1 MARTSSEE
9 FDRYLKDARRRVLNG
24 QTASVGEIRRIYRR
38 TAEKVARDISR
49 RLPASPSVRHL
60 RVIEE
65 ALEDAAV
72 RLRQE
77 VLFATLRGINLSI
90 DASMGAAEQLA
101 LGMLG
106 PVVQA
111 GGIHAVYHSIN
122 RRAVLGF
129 ATRTRFDGLR
139 LSDRVWREGSRWRTG
154 VRNVLEDS
162 VARGA
167 SARDVAT
174 DLRRYLVPGPAEP
187 SSLGVRR
194 RLGIGK
200 NVDWRAL
207 RLARTE
213 MSTAYR
219 EGTIIGNQGIPSYL
233 GVQWSLSL
241 SHPIADICDDYAS
254 GGPNGNGI
262 YVAGTEPSTPHP
274 NCLCDVSP
282 VHEDPDQFA
291 DRLGEWLDD
300 PSSHPDLEEWYTDVA
315 SPMFRGRPAVVKP
328 AAPRPIPV
336 PTGGGTL
343 RTAVGAAVVAHP
355 GGGAP
360 VRPAATD
367 TGNTERLKRELDR
380 IEITAMRDLERVMDR
395 TTEQAAREAG
405 AAIDRQVRAE
415 LDALELPDSEL
426 WDL

>member
-9 FDRYLKDARRRVLNG
+9 FDRYLKAARARLLRG
-24 QTASVGEIRRIYRR
+24 QTASVAEIRSIYRR
-38 TAEKVARDISR
+38 AAEQVARDISR
-49 RLPASPSVRHL
+49 RLPGSPSARHL
-60 RVIEE
+60 RVIQDALEE
-65 ALEDAAV
+65 AAIG
-72 RLRQE
+72 LRQE
-77 VLFATLRGINLSI
+77 VLNATLRGIDLSLR
-90 DASMGAAEQLA
+90 SSLTAAEQIA

-106 PVVQA
+106 PVFQA
-111 GGIHAVYHSIN
+111 GGIRAVYHSVN
-122 RRAVLGF
+122 RRAVLAF

-154 VRNVLEDS
+154 LSNVLEES

-174 DLRRYLVPGPAEP
+174 DVRRFLQPGPVEP
-187 SSLGVRR
+187 HHLATRR
-194 RLGIGK
+194 RLGIGR
-200 NVDWRAL
+200 NVDWRAM

-213 MSTAYR
+213 MGTAYR

-262 YVAGTEPSTPHP
+262 YPAGTEPSTPHP

-300 PSSHPDLEEWYTDVA
+300 PSSHPDLEEWFQDVA
-315 SPMFRGRPAVVKP
+315 RPMFQGRPVTVRP
-328 AAPRPIPV
+328 AAPRPVPV
-336 PTGGGTL
+336 PAGGGGIA
-343 RTAVGAAVVAHP
+343 TAVGAATVAGP
-355 GGGAP
+355 AGGAP
-360 VRPAATD
+360 VKPARTD
-367 TGNTERLKRELDR
+367 TGTAETLSRELDQ
-380 IEITAMRDLERVMDR
+380 IEANAMRDLDRVMER
-395 TTEQAAREAG
+395 TTEAAAREAG
-405 AAIDRQVRAE
+405 ELVERTVMAE
-415 LDALELPDSEL
+415 LEGLDLPDSEL
-426 WDL
+426 WNL